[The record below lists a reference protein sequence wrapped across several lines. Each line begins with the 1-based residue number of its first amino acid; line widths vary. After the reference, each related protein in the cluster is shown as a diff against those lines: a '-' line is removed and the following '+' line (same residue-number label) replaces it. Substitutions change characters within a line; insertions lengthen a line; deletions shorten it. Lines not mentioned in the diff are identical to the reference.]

1 MESNGADSQLQ
12 ADVIVVGAGLSGLVA
27 TAEAY
32 NAGASVLLLDQE
44 PAASLGGQAHWSF
57 GGLFLVDSAEQRHL
71 GVNDSE
77 ELALSDWFGSA
88 DFDRAEDYWA
98 REWAKAYVH
107 FAAGEKRQWLHSLGV
122 RFFPLVQWAER
133 GGYGPQGHGNSVPR
147 FHVTWGTGP
156 GVLAPFIAK
165 VEEGVANGRITLAF
179 RHRATELEYDGGTV
193 VGVNGQVLLPSDA
206 ARGEASNREVVSEFI
221 ARGSAIIVTTGGIGG
236 DHIKVRQQWPGG
248 KAPATMIT
256 GVPASTDGDFVLSV
270 AQQGGNLVNS
280 DRMWHYPEGIHNTD
294 PVWPDH
300 GIRILSGPS
309 PLWLDAKG
317 KRFPAPLFPG
327 FDSLGALRH
336 LETTGYDHSWFVLN
350 KTIIAKEFAL
360 SGSEQNPDLTEKDM
374 LLLAKRV
381 LPGASGPVQNFID
394 NGIDFLQAVTP
405 QELATKMNQLVGEDL
420 INPQDLFDTI
430 HARDLQVKSG
440 LGKDPQLNAI
450 REARRFSG
458 DKLMRVVPPHQMS
471 APEHGPLMA
480 VRLNVLT
487 RKSLGGLQTN
497 LDAQVLNDHGVPIPG
512 LFAAGEAAGFGGGGI
527 HGYRS
532 LEGTF
537 LGGCLFSGKIAGKKA
552 AQATS

>member
-77 ELALSDWFGSA
+77 ELALTDWFGSA
-88 DFDRAEDYWA
+88 DFDRTEDYWA

-221 ARGSAIIVTTGGIGG
+221 ARGWAIIVTTGGIGG

-309 PLWLDAKG
+309 PLWLDATG

-394 NGIDFLQAVTP
+394 NGIDFIQAVTP

-420 INPQDLFDTI
+420 INPQGLFDTI

-471 APEHGPLMA
+471 APEHGPLIA

-497 LDAQVLNDHGVPIPG
+497 LDAQVLDAQGVPIPG

-552 AQATS
+552 AQAIS